1 MTLTVD
7 IDSVP
12 RWVNGEEVCDAC
24 GLGIADEVGIFQ
36 RRHGGWR
43 AWHMEC
49 REVGTPVAPGR
60 LPADEEADPAIG
72 AFYRVATLQIL
83 AGLPTRERQ
92 IIVNRWGLFGAPKL
106 TLQQIAD
113 RYHITRERVRQLQ
126 ALAMKRMQQIATEPP
141 APEAPPAR
149 KPVADLWI
157 PTPLPPRARPPVRKP
172 HPVPERGKP
181 NVRARTR
188 PHPRTCRKPAALPI
202 RLPDFL
208 AE

>member
-1 MTLTVD
+1 M
-7 IDSVP
+7 
-12 RWVNGEEVCDAC
+12 
-24 GLGIADEVGIFQ
+24 
-36 RRHGGWR
+36 
-43 AWHMEC
+43 
-49 REVGTPVAPGR
+49 
-60 LPADEEADPAIG
+60 
-72 AFYRVATLQIL
+72 
-83 AGLPTRERQ
+83 
-92 IIVNRWGLFGAPKL
+92 NRWGLFGAPKL

-208 AE
+208 TE